1 MKLHQNGELSPFH
14 YFCDMLAKFFK
25 LEENRTTVRKEIL
38 AGLTTFSTMVYILAV
53 NPMILSTTGMDF
65 QALLTATALSAA
77 AGTLVMAFYAKLP
90 IGLAPGMGL
99 NAFFAYTI
107 VAAMG
112 YDWRF
117 ALTAVFLEGIIFIFL
132 SLFRIR
138 EAIIDSIPENLKH
151 AISVGIGLLIA
162 LIGMANAGIIQTGM
176 RHVGDGRL
184 EGVILK
190 MGEVTAAGPLIALIG
205 VIVTAVLMYKRVN
218 AALLIGIL
226 TATIAGIPFGLTH
239 WPESGSLVSMPPS
252 LAPIAFKLQFDK
264 IFSLDMVVILFTLLM
279 VNLFDTVGTLI
290 GLCNKA
296 GLMDANGRIPRAKQ
310 ALMADA
316 VGTTVAGLMGTSVVT
331 AYVESASGI
340 AAGGRT
346 GLTALTIAGMF
357 LLSLFFAPLFA
368 MIPQAA
374 TAPALIIVG
383 MLMMTSVTKIDFNDV
398 TEALP
403 AFLAIA
409 MMPYSYSIAEGI
421 VFGMLSYVLLKVL
434 TGQYK
439 AISPIMYVL
448 AILFIMSF
456 LIK

>member
-1 MKLHQNGELSPFH
+1 
-14 YFCDMLAKFFK
+14 MLAKFFR

-53 NPMILSTTGMDF
+53 NPIILSTTGMDF

-77 AGTLVMAFYAKLP
+77 AGTLVMACYAKLP

-176 RHVGDGRL
+176 RHVGDGKL

-205 VIVTAVLMYKRVN
+205 IIVTAVLMYKKVN

-226 TATIAGIPFGLTH
+226 AATIAGIPFGLTH
-239 WPESGSLVSMPPS
+239 WPENGSLVSLPPS
-252 LAPIAFKLQFDK
+252 VAPIAFQLEFDK
-264 IFSLDMVVILFTLLM
+264 IFTLDMVVILFTLLM

-290 GLCNKA
+290 GLCNRA
-296 GLMDANGRIPRAKQ
+296 GLMDANGKLPRAKQ

-383 MLMMTSVTKIDFNDV
+383 MLMMTAVTKIDFNDV

-439 AISPIMYVL
+439 AISPIMYIL
-448 AILFIMSF
+448 SILFIMTF